1 MKIAEVRQMSTEEL
15 HAELDI
21 QRRRLFDLRAQAVTE
36 KLANPN
42 LVTQTKR
49 DIARIFTVL
58 RERGETAVEQQMHHL
73 EAMAA
78 QRSKGGAR

>member
-1 MKIAEVRQMSTEEL
+1 MKIGEVRQMSTEEL
-15 HAELDI
+15 HAELDT

-58 RERGETAVEQQMHHL
+58 RERGETEVEQRLHQS
-73 EAMAA
+73 EAMAVR
-78 QRSKGGAR
+78 RSAGGGR